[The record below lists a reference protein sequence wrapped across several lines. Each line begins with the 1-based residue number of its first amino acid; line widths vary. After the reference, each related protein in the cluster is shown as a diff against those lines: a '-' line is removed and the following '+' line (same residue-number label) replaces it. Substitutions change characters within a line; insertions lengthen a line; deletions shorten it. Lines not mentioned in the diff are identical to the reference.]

1 MRVFAKYGNF
11 GKKGCLCTYLR
22 VQVFW
27 IMTFINC
34 MATEKEESPLSEKK
48 VNVFDHLLVP
58 KHTLLSQEEVEKVL
72 NKYRIKPYQ
81 LPKIK
86 DSDPAAMA
94 IQAQSGDV
102 IKILRK
108 SHTAGEAIA
117 YRYVVEG

>member
-1 MRVFAKYGNF
+1 
-11 GKKGCLCTYLR
+11 
-22 VQVFW
+22 
-27 IMTFINC
+27 MTFRNYV
-34 MATEKEESPLSEKK
+34 ATEREESPLSEKK

-58 KHTLLSQEEVEKVL
+58 KHTLISQEEVEKVL

-86 DSDPAAMA
+86 ASDPAAMA
-94 IQAQSGDV
+94 IQAQPGDV

>member
-1 MRVFAKYGNF
+1 
-11 GKKGCLCTYLR
+11 
-22 VQVFW
+22 
-27 IMTFINC
+27 
-34 MATEKEESPLSEKK
+34 MATEREESPLSEKK

-58 KHTLLSQEEVEKVL
+58 KHTLLSQEEVERVL

-81 LPKIK
+81 LPKIMA
-86 DSDPAAMA
+86 SDPAALA
-94 IQAQSGDV
+94 IQAQPGNV

>member
-1 MRVFAKYGNF
+1 
-11 GKKGCLCTYLR
+11 
-22 VQVFW
+22 
-27 IMTFINC
+27 MTFINC
-34 MATEKEESPLSEKK
+34 IAIEREEPPLSEKK
-48 VNVFDHLLVP
+48 VNVFDHLMVP

-86 DSDPAAMA
+86 DSDPAVMA
-94 IQAQSGDV
+94 IQAQPGDI

-108 SHTAGEAIA
+108 SPTAGEAIA

>member
-1 MRVFAKYGNF
+1 M
-11 GKKGCLCTYLR
+11 
-22 VQVFW
+22 
-27 IMTFINC
+27 
-34 MATEKEESPLSEKK
+34 SEKK

-58 KHTLLSQEEVEKVL
+58 KHTLLSQEEVERVL

-81 LPKIK
+81 LPKIMA
-86 DSDPAAMA
+86 SDPAALA
-94 IQAQSGDV
+94 IQAQPGNV

>member
-1 MRVFAKYGNF
+1 
-11 GKKGCLCTYLR
+11 
-22 VQVFW
+22 
-27 IMTFINC
+27 MTFIHYL
-34 MATEKEESPLSEKK
+34 ATEKDESPLSEKK

-86 DSDPAAMA
+86 ASDPAAMA
-94 IQAQSGDV
+94 IQAKSGDI

>member
-1 MRVFAKYGNF
+1 
-11 GKKGCLCTYLR
+11 
-22 VQVFW
+22 
-27 IMTFINC
+27 
-34 MATEKEESPLSEKK
+34 MATEKEESPLSEKN
-48 VNVFDHLLVP
+48 VSVFDHLLVP

-94 IQAQSGDV
+94 IQAQPGDV

-108 SHTAGEAIA
+108 SHTAGEAVA
-117 YRYVVEG
+117 YRYVIEG